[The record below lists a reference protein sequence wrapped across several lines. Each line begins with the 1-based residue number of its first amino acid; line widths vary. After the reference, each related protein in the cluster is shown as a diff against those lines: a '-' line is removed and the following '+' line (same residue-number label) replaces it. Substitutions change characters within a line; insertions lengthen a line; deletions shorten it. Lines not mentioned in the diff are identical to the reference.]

1 VKRVAVAA
9 AISLASLTAAA
20 LLWRFRGA
28 AALFVVSLAVAAA
41 VRPFVAALEPRLGR
55 GLALTV
61 AYVLGLAFLG
71 LVVYVVSRGL
81 LAELDD
87 AAERLMA
94 AYERLRVSPDH
105 RPGEGSGH
113 AIRGFLR
120 SNLPPGAAL
129 YSAIGAARP
138 TQLVDEALGLTRNVI
153 DSAGELIIVI
163 ALSAYWTASREAF
176 ERLWLS
182 MVPAPRRT
190 RARDVWRGVES
201 AVGHH
206 LRSELSQSIL
216 AALAVALAFRIAH
229 LPTPVLPALA
239 AGVLRLVPFFGVPLA
254 ALASF
259 LAGNARGTLPGLLAA
274 AYTVVVLVVV
284 ERAVGRTLLAARR
297 PSPTLTVVLAVALV
311 DVAGALGLLLA
322 STIAMALQVFVER
335 LIATHPRRARNAESL
350 AQIDQRIDRVRQR
363 LLLLPPGESA
373 QLDSV
378 VSRLAAL
385 ASEARRAT

>member
-1 VKRVAVAA
+1 MKRVAVAA

-28 AALFVVSLAVAAA
+28 AALFLVSLAVAAA
-41 VRPFVAALEPRLGR
+41 VRPFVTALEPRLGR
-55 GLALTV
+55 AFAVTV
-61 AYVLGLAFLG
+61 VYVSGLAFLG
-71 LVVYVVSRGL
+71 LVVFLLSRGFL
-81 LAELDD
+81 TELDD

-94 AYERLRVSPDH
+94 AYERIRVSSDH
-105 RPGEGSGH
+105 PPSDATGH

-120 SNLPPGAAL
+120 SNMPPAAAL
-129 YSAIGAARP
+129 YRAIGGARP
-138 TQLVDEALGLTRNVI
+138 TQLIDEALGLTRNVI
-153 DSAGELIIVI
+153 DSAAEVLIVI
-163 ALSAYWTASREAF
+163 ALSAYWSASREAF

-182 MVPAPRRT
+182 MVPAPSRT

-201 AVGHH
+201 AVGDH

-216 AALAVALAFRIAH
+216 AALAVALAFRVAR

-239 AGVLRLVPFFGVPLA
+239 AGILRLVPFFGVPLA
-254 ALASF
+254 ALVSF
-259 LAGNARGTLPGLLAA
+259 LAGEVRGVGPGVLAA
-274 AYTVVVLVVV
+274 LYTVLVLVVT
-284 ERAVGRTLLAARR
+284 ERGVGRTLLSARR
-297 PSPTLTVVLAVALV
+297 PSPTLTVVLVVALV

-322 STIAMALQVFVER
+322 STLAMALQVLVER

-350 AQIDQRIDRVRQR
+350 AQIDQRIERVRQR
-363 LLLLPPGESA
+363 LLLLPPGESS
-373 QLDSV
+373 QLESV